1 MFAVFE
7 SGGKQYKVKKDD
19 ILKIEKI
26 DCKKGQSIKIEK
38 ILLLKNDKEET
49 IIGTPYIKEVF
60 ISAKVIDVI
69 KDEKVLIF
77 KKKRRHNYRRKL
89 GHRQNVVILKI
100 EKINV
105 SSKSS
110 KSEISKNTNEDSK
123 NDDKS
128 TFVKEEKTQN
138 KDK

>member
-19 ILKIEKI
+19 IVKIEKI
-26 DCKKGQSIKIEK
+26 DCKKGQSIQIEK

-49 IIGTPYIKEVF
+49 IIGTPYINNMSV
-60 ISAKVIDVI
+60 SAKVIDVI

-100 EKINV
+100 EKINI
-105 SSKSS
+105 SS
-110 KSEISKNTNEDSK
+110 KSENIKKTSEDSK

>member
-26 DCKKGQSIKIEK
+26 DCKKGQSIKMEK

-49 IIGTPYIKEVF
+49 IIGTPYIKNMS

-110 KSEISKNTNEDSK
+110 QSEIINKTNEDSK

-128 TFVKEEKTQN
+128 NFVKEEKTQN

>member
-110 KSEISKNTNEDSK
+110 KSEIINKTNEDSK

-128 TFVKEEKTQN
+128 NFVKEEKTQN

>member
-26 DCKKGQSIKIEK
+26 DCKKGQSIKMEK

-49 IIGTPYIKEVF
+49 IIGTPYINNMSV
-60 ISAKVIDVI
+60 SAKVIDVI

-100 EKINV
+100 EKINI
-105 SSKSS
+105 SS
-110 KSEISKNTNEDSK
+110 KSENIKKTSEDSK

>member
-110 KSEISKNTNEDSK
+110 QSEIINKTNEDSK

-128 TFVKEEKTQN
+128 NFVKEEKTQN

>member
-26 DCKKGQSIKIEK
+26 DCKKGQSIKMEK

-49 IIGTPYIKEVF
+49 IIGTPYIKNMS

>member
-1 MFAVFE
+1 M
-7 SGGKQYKVKKDD
+7 
-19 ILKIEKI
+19 
-26 DCKKGQSIKIEK
+26 
-38 ILLLKNDKEET
+38 
-49 IIGTPYIKEVF
+49 
-60 ISAKVIDVI
+60 IDVI

-110 KSEISKNTNEDSK
+110 QSEIINKTNEDSK

-128 TFVKEEKTQN
+128 NFVKEEKTQN